1 MLTCSLS
8 LTACG
13 NSANNNQQTG
23 DAVTEDFSD
32 VETEYYLE
40 NGYYTVGVDIP
51 AGVCSIYATAGTGNI
66 LYSADGTIDTYS
78 DFDDDLNQLLSNEAG
93 EMEEIVDYTL
103 KEGYTIRISGA
114 VRAKM
119 TFSQVTSRCAGRE
132 YDEENK
138 IALEPGTY
146 TAGTDFE
153 AGVYT
158 ITATDGD
165 GTLYSSNAFA
175 LGVDEMFGVFDG
187 TETYV
192 PKTVNVTLNEGDTL
206 EATDV
211 SIEMIKVK
219 QFIKKQQPEPFASC
233 LIESKDCSTH
243 KKRVLQ
249 SF

>member
-1 MLTCSLS
+1 MRKSKFILGLAVCMLAASLS
-8 LTACG
+8 LTACN
-13 NSANNNQQTG
+13 NSTDKNGQQTENT
-23 DAVTEDFSD
+23 AVENQTEDFSD

-78 DFDDDLNQLLSNEAG
+78 AFDDDLNQILTNNTAEMD
-93 EMEEIVDYTL
+93 MEEIVDYTL
-103 KEGYTIRISGA
+103 KEGYTIRISGP

-119 TFSQVTSRCAGRE
+119 TFSEVTSRCTGRE

-138 IALEPGTY
+138 ITLGAGTY

-158 ITATDGD
+158 ITATEGN
-165 GTLYSSNAFA
+165 GYLSSSNSFE
-175 LGVDEMFGVFDG
+175 LGIDEMFGVFDG

-192 PKTVNVTLNEGDTL
+192 PKAVHITLNEGDTL
-206 EATDV
+206 EAADI
-211 SIEMIKVK
+211 SIEMVKIK
-219 QFIKKQQPEPFASC
+219 
-233 LIESKDCSTH
+233 
-243 KKRVLQ
+243 
-249 SF
+249 